1 MAHHIYHT
9 RGLILGSVPTG
20 EANRFY
26 KIFTEELGL
35 VGASAQA
42 IREGKSKLRYGL
54 QDFSWVFVDLVRG
67 KEVWR
72 ITSAREEEL
81 GSTIKSNSK
90 ILKVFAR
97 ACSLVLRLVHGED
110 RDDALFQELVSL
122 SSFLEHGNPSEEV
135 LPLCEVLIALRILAI
150 LGYIERAPYQE
161 SLDTVPWSHE
171 LLETFTP
178 FREQAII
185 DINNA
190 LRESHL

>member
-1 MAHHIYHT
+1 MSHHIYHT

-35 VGASAQA
+35 VGASAQS

-81 GSTIKSNSK
+81 ASTLKSDSK

-97 ACSLVLRLVHGED
+97 ACSLVLRLVHGEE
-110 RDDALFQELVSL
+110 RDDVLFAELTRF
-122 SSFLEHGNPSEEV
+122 SSFLEQEKPPEDLLV
-135 LPLCEVLIALRILAI
+135 LCEVLIALRILSI
-150 LGYIERAPYQE
+150 LGYIEGARYQE
-161 SLDTVPWSHE
+161 FLEVGVWSKE
-171 LLETFTP
+171 LLSLFAP
-178 FREQAII
+178 RREQAIL

>member
-35 VGASAQA
+35 VGATAQA

-72 ITSAREEEL
+72 ITSAREEEST
-81 GSTIKSNSK
+81 STIKSDPLV
-90 ILKVFAR
+90 LKVFAR
-97 ACSLVLRLVHGED
+97 ACSLVLRLVHGEE
-110 RDDALFQELVSL
+110 RDDVLFHELVSL
-122 SSFLEHGNPSEEV
+122 SRFLEQGGVPEKLLSV
-135 LPLCEVLIALRILAI
+135 CEALVALRVLAR
-150 LGYIERAPYQE
+150 LGYLEASPYEEFLMEGDWSQEILVALERRYEKA
-161 SLDTVPWSHE
+161 VM
-171 LLETFTP
+171 
-178 FREQAII
+178 
-185 DINNA
+185 DINSA

>member
-1 MAHHIYHT
+1 VAHHIYHT

-35 VGASAQA
+35 VGATAQA

-72 ITSAREEEL
+72 ITSSREEEST
-81 GSTIKSNSK
+81 STIKSDPLV
-90 ILKVFAR
+90 LKVFAR
-97 ACSLVLRLVHGED
+97 ACSLVLRLVHGEE
-110 RDDALFQELVSL
+110 RDDVLFQELVSL
-122 SSFLEHGNPSEEV
+122 SRFLEQGGAPEKL
-135 LPLCEVLIALRILAI
+135 LPACEALVALRVLAL
-150 LGYIERAPYQE
+150 LGYLEASPYEEFLKGGDWSQEILVALERQYEKAV
-161 SLDTVPWSHE
+161 T
-171 LLETFTP
+171 
-178 FREQAII
+178 
-185 DINNA
+185 DINSA